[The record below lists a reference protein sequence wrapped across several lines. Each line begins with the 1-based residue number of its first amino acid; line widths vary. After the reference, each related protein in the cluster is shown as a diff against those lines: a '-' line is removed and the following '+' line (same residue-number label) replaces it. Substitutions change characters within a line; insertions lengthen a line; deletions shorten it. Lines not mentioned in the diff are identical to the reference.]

1 MSSLGLGSFMQGM
14 AGGIGMGAQMK
25 KMQQTG
31 SDGAQTQT
39 PPMTQ
44 GNGTSTAV
52 SGANTNGVGL
62 QQISQPS
69 TPSTNAGGEASSSW
83 STILNI
89 FNGLGG

>member
-1 MSSLGLGSFMQGM
+1 MSSLGLGSFLQGM

-25 KMQQTG
+25 KQQQAG
-31 SDGAQTQT
+31 SGGAQPQT
-39 PPMTQ
+39 APMTQ
-44 GNGTSTAV
+44 GNAMSTAD

-62 QQISQPS
+62 QQIGQPS